1 MAKNGQGLW
10 GSLVNGCAESEV
22 SLECGASV
30 KFPDA
35 GSQSVC
41 DPLWS

>member
-1 MAKNGQGLW
+1 MVVQNLK
-10 GSLVNGCAESEV
+10 CP
-22 SLECGASV
+22 ECGASV

-41 DPLWS
+41 DYL